1 MGSLRKEDNMNRT
14 TTMIAAVVVV
24 VIVIVAAAAVMLNN
38 GGSDDGDRSSIASQ
52 LQIRGNANDDYTID
66 DRDMEILDRVI
77 AGDLSLADNPL
88 ADVND
93 DGVVDET
100 DRTLLQDLIDRK
112 EGTTVYV
119 LCLDRAG
126 NNTTVQ
132 CTYPLRNVVTY
143 ATNMQMPVLY
153 ANGGQYIAGYF
164 TSSYEVAESSISD
177 TARELGGSN
186 RNIPDSA
193 WMNFTQLDASLE
205 TGVGAFLTDYS
216 AVAQITDVRQS
227 DLDAAG
233 IPLIIYPS
241 ADATD
246 EITTV
251 LTLGFL
257 FGGECEELGVR
268 YAQASWD
275 VIDQIDGV
283 VSGLSDE
290 DKVSYICCTM
300 WYYICENDSTYNSSA
315 ATAGGIPYYM
325 VNDAFAA
332 AYAGDGS
339 TAMSSVEALSNYQDV
354 GVVINNRSLDFG
366 LDAEEMAATITECWE
381 HDCNGHPAYEYFRG
395 LEDRTVFINNVLPGA
410 VKLAYMAHAMYG
422 DQLSMEWADG
432 ILQQFID
439 MGTAPLSGQTIDS
452 VPAYVDWEDYQA
464 LRA

>member
-1 MGSLRKEDNMNRT
+1 MSKT
-14 TTMIAAVVVV
+14 TTMIIAAVV
-24 VIVIVAAAAVMLNN
+24 VIVIVVAAVAVVLTQN
-38 GGSDDGDRSSIASQ
+38 GGSDSGEGTEIASQ

-66 DRDMEILDRVI
+66 DRDMDILEAVMS
-77 AGDLSLADNPL
+77 GEETLADNPL

-93 DGVVDET
+93 DGVVDEQ

-112 EGTTVYV
+112 AGTTVYV
-119 LCLDRAG
+119 MCLDRAG
-126 NNTTVQ
+126 NNTTVE
-132 CTYPLRNVVTY
+132 CTYPLRDVVTY

-164 TSSYEVAESSISD
+164 TSTYDVAESSISD
-177 TARELGGSN
+177 TATYLGGSS
-186 RNIPDSA
+186 REIPDSA
-193 WMNFTQLDASLE
+193 WMSFTQLDASLDD
-205 TGVGAFLTDYS
+205 GVGALMTDLS
-216 AVAQITDVRQS
+216 AVAQITDARQA

-257 FGGECEELGVR
+257 FGGDCETLGVE

-275 VIDQIDGV
+275 VVDSIRDA
-283 VSGLSDE
+283 VSGLSDDE
-290 DKVSYICCTM
+290 KVSYICCTM
-300 WYYICENDSTYNSSA
+300 WNYVCQNDSTYNSSPA
-315 ATAGGIPYYM
+315 VAGGIPYYE
-325 VNDAFAA
+325 VNPQFAD

-339 TAMSSVEALSNYQDV
+339 TVMSSVEALSNYQDV

-366 LDAEEMAATITECWE
+366 LDAQSMTDTILECWE
-381 HDCNGHPAYEYFRG
+381 HERSGHPAYEYFKG

-422 DQLSMEWADG
+422 DDFSREWADG
-432 ILQQFID
+432 VLQEFID
-439 MGTAPLSGQTIDS
+439 MGSAPFEGQTLDS
-452 VPAYVDWEDYQA
+452 IPAYVDWEMYQSVKA
-464 LRA
+464 